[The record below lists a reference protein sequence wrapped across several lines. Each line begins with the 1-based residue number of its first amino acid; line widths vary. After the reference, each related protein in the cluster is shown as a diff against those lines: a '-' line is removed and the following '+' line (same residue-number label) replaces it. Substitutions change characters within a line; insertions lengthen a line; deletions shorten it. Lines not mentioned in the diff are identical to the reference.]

1 MGRLDGK
8 SALVTGA
15 SRGIGKAIALAFAKE
30 GADLY
35 LVAKSAAPEDV
46 AAQCRALGV
55 KAEAAQVDVSDSAG
69 AQKAVDAALAAFG
82 KLDVLVNN
90 AGITRDGLLV
100 RMKDEDFAEVLRVN
114 LTGCFNMTRA
124 AAKPMMKARG
134 GRMINI
140 SSVVGAMGNA
150 GQANYAASKAG
161 ILGLTKSVAK
171 ELGSRGVTVNAI
183 APGFI
188 ETDMTQVLSDE
199 NRQTLVK
206 SIPLGRFGSG
216 ADVAVAAVFLAS
228 DEAAYVTGVTLF
240 VDGGMAMS

>member
-1 MGRLDGK
+1 MGRLSGK
-8 SALVTGA
+8 AALITGA
-15 SRGIGKAIALAFAKE
+15 ARGIGKGIAQAFARE

-35 LVAKSAAPEDV
+35 LISKSTPMDALVAEL
-46 AAQCRALGV
+46 RALGV
-55 KAEAAQVDVSDSAG
+55 KAEAALADVASSAD
-69 AQKAVDAALAAFG
+69 AQKAVDACVAAFG
-82 KLDVLVNN
+82 KIDILVNN

-134 GRMINI
+134 GRIINI

-161 ILGLTKSVAK
+161 ILGLTKSVAR

-188 ETDMTQVLSDE
+188 ETDMTQVLTDE
-199 NRQTLVK
+199 SRQTLVK
-206 SIPLGRFGSG
+206 SIPLGRFGSA
-216 ADVAVAAVFLAS
+216 ADVAGAALFLAS
-228 DEAAYVTGVTLF
+228 GEGAYVTGVTLF